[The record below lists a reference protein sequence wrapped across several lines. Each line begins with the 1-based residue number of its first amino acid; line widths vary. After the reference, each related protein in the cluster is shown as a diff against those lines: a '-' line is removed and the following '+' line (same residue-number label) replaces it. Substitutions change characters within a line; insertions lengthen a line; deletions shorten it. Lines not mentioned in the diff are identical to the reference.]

1 MCTPLPKKL
10 AKRGKAHAHIV
21 YINKTSMKKSI
32 AAALIFMS
40 ATAGFAQSGTNSP
53 YSQYG
58 LGLLSDQ
65 SNSQSRGMN
74 GLGLAFSYGDQ
85 INSLNPASYSK
96 IDSLTMIFDVGIAG
110 QLTNFQE
117 GGRKMNDKNANFEY
131 FTAAFRMFRHV
142 GLSFGLVPYTNVGYK
157 YSNTK
162 NVNAFPSTSTTRT
175 TYTNTYSG
183 DGGLH
188 QVYLG
193 AGWEPVKGLSVG
205 VNGSYLW
212 GDINRTVTNSY
223 SDSYVNTVSREYS
236 ASVRSYKVDFGAQYT
251 QRVAK
256 TDWVTLG
263 LVYSF
268 GHKLNSDPQVLSRS
282 YNSQSGVADSAT
294 YILDNGLEL
303 PTTYGAGLMWDHNHQ
318 LRLGV
323 DYTMQKWGS
332 VSYPQYITENN
343 VSRFELANGLFKDR
357 HKVTLGV
364 DYCRGDRDRRFLG
377 RVHYRAGVSYAT
389 PYLKINGQ
397 DGPKEMSASLGFG
410 IPFLHGYNSRQILN
424 VSAQW
429 VRQDSKTFIKENSF
443 RINIGLTFDER
454 WFAKF
459 KME

>member
-1 MCTPLPKKL
+1 M
-10 AKRGKAHAHIV
+10 
-21 YINKTSMKKSI
+21 
-32 AAALIFMS
+32 
-40 ATAGFAQSGTNSP
+40 
-53 YSQYG
+53 
-58 LGLLSDQ
+58 
-65 SNSQSRGMN
+65 
-74 GLGLAFSYGDQ
+74 
-85 INSLNPASYSK
+85 
-96 IDSLTMIFDVGIAG
+96 
-110 QLTNFQE
+110 
-117 GGRKMNDKNANFEY
+117 
-131 FTAAFRMFRHV
+131 
-142 GLSFGLVPYTNVGYK
+142 
-157 YSNTK
+157 
-162 NVNAFPSTSTTRT
+162 
-175 TYTNTYSG
+175 
-183 DGGLH
+183 
-188 QVYLG
+188 
-193 AGWEPVKGLSVG
+193 KGLSVG

-256 TDWVTLG
+256 ADWVTLG

-429 VRQDSKTFIKENSF
+429 VCQDSKTFIKENSF